1 MKFLRYTVLV
11 ILMGLSTA
19 WADLSSELRA
29 ETEKGLCGDT
39 PSAIEWQNFHNY
51 DVMFSLKG
59 VCLSNQ
65 DIRYRCMSSTR
76 RLKNICSITEWDDVN
91 FTLRLDRENT
101 YLHPSVWHHADGN
114 IKCLITSNLEW
125 ECLFLSGNFTYSDG
139 LPGIGEA
146 MPFNIQEQ
154 YLSFAKKYVDANLAN

>member
-11 ILMGLSTA
+11 ILIGLSTV

-39 PSAIEWQNFHNY
+39 PSAIEWKNFHTY
-51 DVMFSLKG
+51 EVMFKLKDACSWNQYLRG
-59 VCLSNQ
+59 ACLQ
-65 DIRYRCMSSTR
+65 STR
-76 RLKNICSITEWDDVN
+76 PLKNICSITAWDDVN

-101 YLHPSVWHHADGN
+101 YLHYSVWHHANGN
-114 IKCLITSNLEW
+114 IKCLITSNYEW
-125 ECLFLSGNFTYSDG
+125 ECLYLSGNFTYSSG
-139 LPGIGEA
+139 STGSQA